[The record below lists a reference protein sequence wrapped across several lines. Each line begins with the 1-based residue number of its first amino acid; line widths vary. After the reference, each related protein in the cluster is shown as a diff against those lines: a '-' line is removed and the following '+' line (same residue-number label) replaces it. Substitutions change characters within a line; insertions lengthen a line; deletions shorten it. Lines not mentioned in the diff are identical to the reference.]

1 MKVNKV
7 FNHEGRSYTSL
18 CDDSIQA
25 SEDLNSLFVRTSMN
39 QKYQDS
45 VAHLPSIDES
55 ELKNFFTL
63 SPKLIG
69 ITGTNGKTTTSALID
84 HSLRKLGYKVALLG
98 TRGFFINA
106 ERKQP
111 KGLTT
116 PTILE
121 LYSYIEEAKECDY
134 FVMEVS
140 SHAIVQN
147 RILGL
152 DFTLK
157 ALSNITSDH
166 LDFHKDLQEYQRVKN
181 SFFDGA
187 EIQIIN
193 ADESNAHI
201 DTPYIGYSLSKISD
215 VYSLQYTCTPFIE
228 AMLLSEGKSAK
239 LKSMM
244 CGKHNLY
251 NLLCAIASVQAL
263 THKELEE
270 IVESLEDFA
279 GVEGRMEIVSK
290 KPLIIVDF
298 AHTHDGIEKIL
309 ESFEGKK
316 ISVLFG
322 AGGDRDKSK
331 RPKMGSV
338 VQKYA
343 QKIYVTSDN
352 PRSENPQEIILDILS
367 GMQKDYTIRSINPI
381 REQAIEQAVKEQEE
395 DEILF
400 VLGKGDETYQIIGH
414 QKIHFDD
421 REVIASVLKSQEK
434 RNDNDV

>member
-1 MKVNKV
+1 MKVNKN
-7 FNHEGRSYTSL
+7 FSFQGHSYNSL
-18 CDDSIQA
+18 CDDSVQA
-25 SEDLNSLFVRTSMN
+25 SEDLNSLFVRTTMN
-39 QKYQDS
+39 QKYHDS

-63 SPKLIG
+63 SPKIVG
-69 ITGTNGKTTTSALID
+69 ITGTNGKTTTASLID

-98 TRGFFINA
+98 TRGFFING

-121 LYSYIEEAKECDY
+121 LYSYIEEAKECDF

-157 ALSNITSDH
+157 ALTNITSDH
-166 LDFHKDLQEYQRVKN
+166 LDYHKDLQEYQRVKN
-181 SFFDGA
+181 SFFDGSCM
-187 EIQIIN
+187 QIVN
-193 ADESNAHI
+193 ADEPNAHI
-201 DTPYIGYSLSKISD
+201 FTPYVDYSLNKRASL
-215 VYSLQYTCTPFIE
+215 YSLAYSISPMIE
-228 AMLLSEGKSAK
+228 AHISTQGESAE
-239 LKSMM
+239 LKSPM

-251 NLLCAIASVQAL
+251 NLLCSIASIQSLINAPLSQIVQ
-263 THKELEE
+263 
-270 IVESLEDFA
+270 SLEDFE
-279 GVEGRMEIVSK
+279 GVEGRMQIVSK
-290 KPLIIVDF
+290 RPLIIVDF

-322 AGGDRDKSK
+322 AGGDRDRSK
-331 RPKMGSV
+331 RPKMGQV

-343 QKIYVTSDN
+343 QKIYITSDN
-352 PRSENPQEIILDILS
+352 PRSENPQDIILEILS
-367 GMQKDYTIRSINPI
+367 GMEQNPSIRSINPI
-381 REQAIEQAVKEQEE
+381 REQAIEQAIKEQEE

-434 RNDNDV
+434 RNSNDI

>member
-1 MKVNKV
+1 MKVNKN
-7 FNHEGRSYTSL
+7 FIYEGHSYTSL

-25 SEDLNSLFVRTSMN
+25 SEDLNSLFVRTTMN
-39 QKYQDS
+39 QKYHDS

-63 SPKLIG
+63 SPKIIA
-69 ITGTNGKTTTSALID
+69 ITGTNGKTTTAALID
-84 HSLRKLGYKVALLG
+84 HALRKLGYKVALLG
-98 TRGFFINA
+98 TRGFFIDA

-121 LYSYIEEAKECDY
+121 LYSYIEEAKECDF

-152 DFTLK
+152 DFALK
-157 ALSNITSDH
+157 ALTNITSDH
-166 LDFHKDLQEYQRVKN
+166 LDFHKDLQEYRRVKN
-181 SFFDGA
+181 SFFDGTCL
-187 EIQIIN
+187 EVIN
-193 ADESNAHI
+193 ADEPNAQI
-201 DTPYIGYSLSKISD
+201 QAPYLEYSLCKEAD
-215 VYSLQYTCTPFIE
+215 VYSLSYFSSPFIE
-228 AMLLSEGKSAK
+228 ANIIAQEEKGI
-239 LKSMM
+239 LKSPM

-251 NLLCAIASVQAL
+251 NLLCAITSIKTL
-263 THKELEE
+263 TQHSLQE
-270 IVESLEDFA
+270 ILESLQDFE
-279 GVEGRMEIVSK
+279 GVEGRMQIVSK

-331 RPKMGSV
+331 RPKMGEV
-338 VQKYA
+338 VQRYA

-352 PRSENPQEIILDILS
+352 PRSENPQDIILDILS
-367 GMQKDYTIRSINPI
+367 GMKQDESIRSINPI
-381 REQAIEQAVKEQEE
+381 REQAIEQAIREQEE

-434 RNDNDV
+434 RNENDA

>member
-1 MKVNKV
+1 MKVNKN
-7 FNHEGRSYTSL
+7 FNYEGHSYTSL

-25 SEDLNSLFVRTSMN
+25 SEDLNSLFVKTTMN
-39 QKYQDS
+39 QKYHDS

-55 ELKNFFTL
+55 ELKSFFTL
-63 SPKLIG
+63 SPKIIA
-69 ITGTNGKTTTSALID
+69 ITGTNGKTTTAALID
-84 HSLRKLGYKVALLG
+84 HALRKLGYKVALLG
-98 TRGFFINA
+98 TRGFFVNS

-121 LYSYIEEAKECDY
+121 LYSYIEEAKECDF

-152 DFTLK
+152 DFALK
-157 ALSNITSDH
+157 ALTNITSDH

-181 SFFDGA
+181 SFFDGKCL
-187 EIQIIN
+187 EVVN
-193 ADESNAHI
+193 ADEPNVEI
-201 DTPYIGYSLSKISD
+201 QTPFLGYSLCKESYMYALS
-215 VYSLQYTCTPFIE
+215 YSSSPFIE
-228 AMLLSEGKSAK
+228 ASIQTQEESGV
-239 LKSMM
+239 LKSLM

-251 NLLCAIASVQAL
+251 NLLCATASIKAL
-263 THKELEE
+263 TQHSLREILEN
-270 IVESLEDFA
+270 LKDFE
-279 GVEGRMEIVSK
+279 GVEGRMQIVSK
-290 KPLIIVDF
+290 EPLIIVDF

-331 RPKMGSV
+331 RPKMGEV

-352 PRSENPQEIILDILS
+352 PRSENPQDIILDILA
-367 GMQKDYTIRSINPI
+367 GMRQDHTIRSINPI
-381 REQAIEQAVKEQEE
+381 REQAIEQAIREQEE

-421 REVIASVLKSQEK
+421 REVIASVLKSREK
-434 RNDNDV
+434 RNENDV

>member
-1 MKVNKV
+1 MKVNKS
-7 FNHEGRSYTSL
+7 FNYQGHSYTSL

-25 SEDLNSLFVRTSMN
+25 SEDLNALFVRTTMN

-63 SPKLIG
+63 SPKIIA
-69 ITGTNGKTTTSALID
+69 ITGTNGKTTTAALID
-84 HSLRKLGYKVALLG
+84 YSLRKLGYKVALLG

-106 ERKQP
+106 LRKQP

-121 LYSYIEEAKECDY
+121 LYHYIEEARECDF

-152 DFTLK
+152 DFALK
-157 ALSNITSDH
+157 ALTNITSDH

-181 SFFDGA
+181 SFFDGCTL
-187 EIQIIN
+187 EVIN
-193 ADESNAHI
+193 ADEPNVHI
-201 DTPYIGYSLSKISD
+201 QTPFLGYSLCKKAQ
-215 VYSLQYTCTPFIE
+215 VYSLKYSCSPFINATVCTQE
-228 AMLLSEGKSAK
+228 EREI
-239 LKSMM
+239 LKSSM

-251 NLLCAIASVQAL
+251 NLLCAITSIKAL
-263 THKELEE
+263 TKYPLKEIL
-270 IVESLEDFA
+270 ESLQDFE
-279 GVEGRMEIVSK
+279 GVEGRMQIVNK
-290 KPLIIVDF
+290 DPLIIVDF
-298 AHTHDGIEKIL
+298 AHTYDGIEKIL

-331 RPKMGSV
+331 RPKMGEV

-343 QKIYVTSDN
+343 QKIYITSDN
-352 PRSENPQEIILDILS
+352 PRSENPQDIIVDILS
-367 GMQKDYTIRSINPI
+367 GMRQDHSIRSINPI
-381 REQAIEQAVKEQEE
+381 REQAIEQAIREQER

-400 VLGKGDETYQIIGH
+400 ILGKGDETYQIIGH

-434 RNDNDV
+434 RNINDA